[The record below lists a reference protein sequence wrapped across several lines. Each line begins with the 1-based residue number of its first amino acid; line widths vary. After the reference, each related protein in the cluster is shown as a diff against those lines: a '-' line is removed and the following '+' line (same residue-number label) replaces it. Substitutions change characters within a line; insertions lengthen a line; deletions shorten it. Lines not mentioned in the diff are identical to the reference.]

1 MFVDFFDAVLKQ
13 LFGVDMFIG
22 SPLVAGMKHLREQGI
37 VHRDLK
43 PGNIMRVGKEDGR
56 LVKHEIFSQLFYHVI
71 EKKLHLQLTVTCTR
85 IKCRFDKDEDIT

>member
-1 MFVDFFDAVLKQ
+1 MS
-13 LFGVDMFIG
+13 FIA

-56 LVKHEIFSQLFYHVI
+56 LLKQEIS
-71 EKKLHLQLTVTCTR
+71 
-85 IKCRFDKDEDIT
+85 